1 MLKFLMLSVKNVRK
15 NKEVAIPYS
24 TYSSTLSDQTLSGQ
38 KRSLGPN
45 YQLNTQ
51 YVYGFHN

>member
-15 NKEVAIPYS
+15 NKEVAILSS